1 MIINKNPLE
10 AWDFIQSNPEA
21 ILIDVRTKVEFS
33 FIGHPINAIHIPWKE
48 APDWQINPHFIST
61 AQQYLDNTNTP
72 VLLLCRSG
80 ARSLAAANALAEK
93 GYQNLIN
100 ISEGFEGDLD
110 AQKHRGTLGGWRYH
124 NLPWEQT

>member
-1 MIINKNPLE
+1 M
-10 AWDFIQSNPEA
+10 QSNPEA

-48 APDWQINPHFIST
+48 APDWQVNPDFIST
-61 AQQYLDNTNTP
+61 AQQYIDDTNTP
-72 VLLLCRSG
+72 ILLLCRSG
-80 ARSLAAANALAEK
+80 ARSLAAANVLAEK